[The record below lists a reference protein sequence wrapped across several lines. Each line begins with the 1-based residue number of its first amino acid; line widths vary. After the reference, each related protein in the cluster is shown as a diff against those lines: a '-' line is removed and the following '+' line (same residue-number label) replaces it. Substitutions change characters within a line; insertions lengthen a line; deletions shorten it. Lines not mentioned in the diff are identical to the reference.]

1 MVKINW
7 SRGINLGIYLF
18 YFGVMGLTQSLLI
31 IPVAQ
36 YILQVGSLYVLVLV
50 PIGITLA
57 MTYGGQMMHEIY
69 SQVRI
74 KKQSKNRPKP
84 GEDGVS
90 KTIYEPLLIVI
101 GSFLAIFWIVYAI
114 CIENMASI
122 NAFVIAEN
130 IAAIGVLVIATILE
144 NQYMP
149 SKRN

>member
-18 YFGVMGLTQSLLI
+18 YFGVLGLTQSILI

-36 YILQVGSLYVLVLV
+36 FLLRVGSLYVLVLV

-57 MTYGGQMMHEIY
+57 LTYGAQMLHELY
-69 SQVRI
+69 TQVRM

-84 GEDGVS
+84 GEEGLN
-90 KTIYEPLLIVI
+90 KNIYEPLLIVVA
-101 GSFLAIFWIVYAI
+101 SYLVLFWIVYAI
-114 CIENMASI
+114 CIESMAAV

-130 IAAIGVLVIATILE
+130 IGAIGVLVIATLLE

-149 SKRN
+149 SKRT